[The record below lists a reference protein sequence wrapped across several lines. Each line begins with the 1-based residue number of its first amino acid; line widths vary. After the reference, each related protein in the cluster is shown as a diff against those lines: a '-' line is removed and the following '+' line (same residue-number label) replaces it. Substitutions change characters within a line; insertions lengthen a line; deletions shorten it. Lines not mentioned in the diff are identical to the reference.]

1 VRGSFQSHRGYWRGS
16 YRSRGHRVS
25 RGRGRGGR
33 GRGRG
38 KNYYDKYD
46 EDSYDYQ
53 EQEQEQEREPE
64 QEEERILQ
72 EGASHQKER
81 ISKRKQMLPLRRGR
95 TAWLRGLL

>member
-16 YRSRGHRVS
+16 YRSRDHRVS
-25 RGRGRGGR
+25 RGKGR

-53 EQEQEQEREPE
+53 EQEQEQEREQE
-64 QEEERILQ
+64 QEEERYSRKVLVTKKK
-72 EGASHQKER
+72 EGKKADDAALLEKADAASKE
-81 ISKRKQMLPLRRGR
+81 G
-95 TAWLRGLL
+95 